1 MLDLVIDFEDEGK
14 KSGAVLTYKYSVFSY
29 VHKMD
34 HVKMLNDKD
43 LMEMFT
49 RLSEKKEENN
59 EGDQGMDKKGAYE
72 VDAMKERDDIDGDKC
87 SERSYSTEDSDYNEE
102 KELDEDIESNEES
115 FVDEDNEVE
124 EDNGENIH
132 INEVGDDLIK
142 DINHVREVGDETS
155 EEADHKDGGKRK
167 N

>member
-49 RLSEKKEENN
+49 RLNVKKFIDIWVGTMMKSNTLYELVLRFMEEN
-59 EGDQGMDKKGAYE
+59 
-72 VDAMKERDDIDGDKC
+72 KERD
-87 SERSYSTEDSDYNEE
+87 NEG
-102 KELDEDIESNEES
+102 IMGWIRR
-115 FVDEDNEVE
+115 VTM
-124 EDNGENIH
+124 
-132 INEVGDDLIK
+132 
-142 DINHVREVGDETS
+142 R
-155 EEADHKDGGKRK
+155 
-167 N
+167 